1 MPQVFISYRRADSG
15 TIANRIYDRLVSEFG
30 QRNVFKDVDDIPPG
44 RDFRE
49 VLRESASTC
58 DEMLVIIGHDWITT
72 SDDSGTRRLYNPHDF
87 VRFEVELGLQNE
99 NVRVI
104 PVLVYDATP
113 PKPDELPASIQQ
125 LAYLNAVR
133 VRDDPDFHRDMDRL
147 IKQLHPTDNLTLFQS
162 GWIVGGAAT
171 LIVIA
176 LLIGGVFSSILGN
189 SGEPTVPAVVD
200 LPTMTSTLT
209 PTQTPSL
216 ASTFTESPTITPLSN
231 LPSATQ
237 YVSDTPAPTLNVTP
251 TFIQSTTVFPTATVE
266 NAVAIVNVDNANLR
280 SGPSTNY
287 SRVGSATIGT
297 TFPVI
302 ARTDASDW
310 YLVERDSEGR
320 AWIWAE
326 IVDLDQES
334 SQIEIVATVPSPP
347 PLAQSSSNGGS
358 TTSISIPTTFNGTLQ
373 GNPRDSHVQT
383 FSTGTTN
390 VTLTIWAERTDPHYM
405 TLPCF
410 VSVSI
415 KEKDVDTD
423 LGFSLG
429 AIQFSSQSPPINNVA
444 STNITLPATGEY
456 NLIIRD
462 GGDDFTTCNY
472 NYSVTIQ

>member
-1 MPQVFISYRRADSG
+1 
-15 TIANRIYDRLVSEFG
+15 
-30 QRNVFKDVDDIPPG
+30 
-44 RDFRE
+44 
-49 VLRESASTC
+49 
-58 DEMLVIIGHDWITT
+58 
-72 SDDSGTRRLYNPHDF
+72 
-87 VRFEVELGLQNE
+87 
-99 NVRVI
+99 
-104 PVLVYDATP
+104 
-113 PKPDELPASIQQ
+113 
-125 LAYLNAVR
+125 
-133 VRDDPDFHRDMDRL
+133 MDRL

-266 NAVAIVNVDNANLR
+266 NAVAVVNVDNANLR